1 MRSLGH
7 ALGKALIAA
16 AGPPVVV
23 TLQGELGAGKT
34 TLVGGVLNALGFAGP
49 ARSPTYTLIEPYET
63 AALHLYHLDLYRL
76 SDAGEVEALGIRD
89 LLTERSALLVEW
101 PERGT
106 GGLPEADL
114 RISISYGAAAETR
127 VVQLAAATST
137 GARLLDD
144 ITRPS
149 VQ

>member
-89 LLTERSALLVEW
+89 LLTEHSALLVEW

-106 GGLPEADL
+106 GRLPEADL

-127 VVQLAAATST
+127 VVRLAAATST
-137 GARLLDD
+137 GSRLLDD
-144 ITRPS
+144 ITGPP